1 MVVRKDAIANE
12 VSARS
17 VVNAVAGMAV
27 AVAVAAVKVAQKDEV
42 RVANHVQKV
51 VLKGAPMDDLKAA
64 NHAKTVAEKVVAASA
79 ANVALKAR
87 LARSAQPLTQHSA
100 RKVAVNLVNRESRG
114 KVVATAVNV
123 VVTVR
128 SVAVNAM
135 VNV

>member
-1 MVVRKDAIANE
+1 MVVLKDAMANE

-17 VVNAVAGMAV
+17 VAVAVMAV
-27 AVAVAAVKVAQKDEV
+27 AVAAAVAKVAQTGEV

-64 NHAKTVAEKVVAASA
+64 NHVKMVAEKVVAASA

-87 LARSAQPLTQHSA
+87 LARSAQPLTQLSA
-100 RKVAVNLVNRESRG
+100 LKVAANLVNRESRG

-123 VVTVR
+123 AVVTVQ
-128 SVAVNAM
+128 SAAVNAM
-135 VNV
+135 GNV